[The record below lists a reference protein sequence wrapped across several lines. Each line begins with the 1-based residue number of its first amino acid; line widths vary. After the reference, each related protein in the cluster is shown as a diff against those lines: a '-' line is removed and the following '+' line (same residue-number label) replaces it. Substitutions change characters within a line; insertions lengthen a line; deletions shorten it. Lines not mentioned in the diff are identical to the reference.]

1 MTSATAPAHEVVI
14 VPSPGELDREKLR
27 KQCYD
32 VRIAVF
38 VDEQQFP
45 LDVEIDEFVTFLKA
59 STSVEDHIVHY
70 FAHS

>member
-1 MTSATAPAHEVVI
+1 MTSVTAPAHEVII
-14 VPSPGELDREKLR
+14 VPGPGDLDREKLR

-45 LDVEIDEFVTFLKA
+45 LDVEIDEFVPLLPK
-59 STSVEDHIVHY
+59 STSKEDVVVHF
-70 FAHS
+70 FAHF